1 MIDFHLK
8 ECPYCCGND
17 LDCEWC
23 GGLGRLIQNPETIM
37 YNIQVELAKLDWFK
51 KNPQE
56 HFDTHIS
63 WFNDYDSNGEVTLE
77 ANFRMQHEILDDIAD
92 SYKTIDRLTKTH
104 KNLDN
109 QYIHKLNDKG
119 YKFELS
125 AFNLCKVCTQEHCAT
140 CNNKPENVFVEDCY
154 LNFMP
159 ITEEIKKWY
168 YNKGYKLETY

>member
-8 ECPYCCGND
+8 ECPYCCGKN

-23 GGLGRLIQNPETIM
+23 NGLGRLIQNPETIM

-51 KNPQE
+51 KNPHE
-56 HFDTHIS
+56 HFDSHIN
-63 WFNDYDSNGEVTLE
+63 WFNDYDSNGAVTLD
-77 ANFRMQHEILDDIAD
+77 AIRRIQHETLDDIVD
-92 SYKTIDRLTKTH
+92 SYKLIDKLVKTH
-104 KNLDN
+104 RNLDN
-109 QYIHKLNDKG
+109 QYIRKLNDKG

-125 AFNLCKVCTQEHCAT
+125 AFNLCKVCTQEHCST
-140 CNNKPENVFVEDCY
+140 CNNNHKNIFIEDCY

-168 YNKGYKLETY
+168 DNKGYKLETY

>member
-8 ECPYCCGND
+8 ECPYCCGKN

-23 GGLGRLIQNPETIM
+23 NGLGRLIQNPETIM

-56 HFDTHIS
+56 HFDTHIN
-63 WFNDYDSNGEVTLE
+63 WFNDYESNGAVTLD
-77 ANFRMQHEILDDIAD
+77 AIRRIQHEILDDIAD

-104 KNLDN
+104 RNLDN
-109 QYIHKLNDKG
+109 RYISKLNDKG